1 MNRKIKCIDFKFQ
14 EGDYSKRGSRILRF
28 NETAKTNNH
37 MTQEVIKKAMRGYR
51 KALKGPTPAYLV
63 DLGKQLKAAREKK
76 ELTQKQ
82 VADLHANHRGV
93 YLQTG
98 AGEEHH
104 LSQLQKVCDALDCEL
119 KIRIV

>member
-1 MNRKIKCIDFKFQ
+1 
-14 EGDYSKRGSRILRF
+14 
-28 NETAKTNNH
+28 

-51 KALKGPTPAYLV
+51 KALKGPTPSYLV

-76 ELTQKQ
+76 KLTQAQ
-82 VADLHANHRGV
+82 LAGLLDCGV
-93 YLQTG
+93 PYVSSLEQGKNIT
-98 AGEEHH
+98 